1 MQMNNNRHPAR
12 GKGRQ
17 AQASAAAVELF
28 AACVFKP
35 GDLVE
40 VRLIPAG
47 EQMWCLAE
55 RLAGQVPKLID
66 ANEAGANVYVG
77 VNPRSRRGGKEED
90 VVRARCLFAD
100 FDDTDL
106 KLARSRWAKAGL
118 PSPTM
123 TLASGNGVHAYWRLT
138 GSIADLDDW
147 RELQRAMIAALGSD
161 PRIHDPPRIMRLP
174 GFDNQKYDPPIPCR
188 IVRAVARRR
197 YPLAKLRR
205 ILAPHLS
212 TELAARRKVPSRA
225 PSPINLAGHCLAAGE
240 RVARCLAAMLRVPVA
255 DHSDGSQRLLLVAR
269 QCVRYALD
277 DDTAL
282 ELIGSYS
289 AHRPFPRQWNDDEIL
304 RRLRDAETRCQR
316 GEALLISSPKQQRR
330 ASRPSPQMELDPK
343 SPPSVQWATT
353 RALARRIR
361 AINKEHRK

>member
-17 AQASAAAVELF
+17 AQAAAAAVQLF
-28 AACVFKP
+28 ADCVFEP

-47 EQMWCLAE
+47 EQLWCLAE
-55 RLAGQVPKLID
+55 RLAGQVPELID
-66 ANEAGANVYVG
+66 ANEAGSNVYVG

-90 VVRARCLFAD
+90 VAKARCLFAD
-100 FDDTDL
+100 FDRMSL
-106 KLARSRWAKAGL
+106 EIARSRWAAARL
-118 PSPTM
+118 PRPTII
-123 TLASGNGVHAYWRLT
+123 LGSGNGVHAYWRLT
-138 GSIADLDDW
+138 GSIADLDHW
-147 RELQRAMIAALGSD
+147 RDLQTAMIAALGSD

-174 GFDNQKYDPPIPCR
+174 GFDNQKYDPPVPCR
-188 IVRAVARRR
+188 IVSAASRRR
-197 YPLAKLRR
+197 YRLAELRR

-212 TELAARRKVPSRA
+212 KEFAARRKMPTRA
-225 PSPINLAGHCLAAGE
+225 TSPVNLADYRLAAGE
-240 RVARCLAAMLRVPVA
+240 QVARCLAAMLRVPVA

-289 AHRPFPRQWNDDEIL
+289 AHCPFPRQWNDDAIL

-316 GEALLISSPKQQRR
+316 GEALLSSSPKRRRR
-330 ASRPSPQMELDPK
+330 AARPMPQIELDPK
-343 SPPSVQWATT
+343 LPPSVRRATT
-353 RALARRIR
+353 RALARRMR
-361 AINKEHRK
+361 AINKVNSK